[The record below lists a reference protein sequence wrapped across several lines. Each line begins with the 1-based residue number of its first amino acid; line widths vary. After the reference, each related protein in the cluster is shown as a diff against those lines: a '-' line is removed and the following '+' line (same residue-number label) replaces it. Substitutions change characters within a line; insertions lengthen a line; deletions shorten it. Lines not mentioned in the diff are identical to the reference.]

1 MTSPIDAA
9 WNVVKGEAFHP
20 SVAGYMAAGHGGER
34 DQAILEEMR
43 RMEEIYNT
51 TPLNEQQALEFHNK
65 YMELEDSL
73 SDDPHALQNRRAARP
88 NAERENRPRGFIN
101 RYGEYDIS
109 RQSTDNMQPRR
120 MLSGKRD
127 ALRLQMSGRGK
138 AVGPTG
144 ELDTLAHIG
153 DEPIGPR
160 RTDTQSLADRLDREQ
175 EARLP
180 EMGST
185 VRPEPMLQRSS
196 DAPIDSAW
204 SILKELSRED
214 LEMAARTGGVP
225 RMSGTMR
232 PEFYGRPNFM
242 DEQEPPVDMMT
253 PLSPMNQP
261 ITDDF
266 GNIIVNPKQTGG
278 RGEFGG
284 MMQEYNEA
292 IFPDEEAEYRRI
304 NAPTPVST
312 PGVGDP
318 NRQFLE
324 QRLQDMNYEIAQ
336 MNAAGIDPR
345 TNLQLRNLM
354 QERMKLMHRIG
365 QRPAPIPGVPLSI
378 EEAGDASMPD
388 PSQMEHLGA
397 QLAHAD
403 MMRDDISPDSNEPIA
418 PIDIVNWRAMADGG
432 NLFSESER
440 APNRQAYMTRR

>member
-1 MTSPIDAA
+1 
-9 WNVVKGEAFHP
+9 
-20 SVAGYMAAGHGGER
+20 
-34 DQAILEEMR
+34 
-43 RMEEIYNT
+43 
-51 TPLNEQQALEFHNK
+51 
-65 YMELEDSL
+65 
-73 SDDPHALQNRRAARP
+73 
-88 NAERENRPRGFIN
+88 
-101 RYGEYDIS
+101 
-109 RQSTDNMQPRR
+109 MQPF
-120 MLSGKRD
+120 
-127 ALRLQMSGRGK
+127 
-138 AVGPTG
+138 
-144 ELDTLAHIG
+144 
-153 DEPIGPR
+153 
-160 RTDTQSLADRLDREQ
+160 
-175 EARLP
+175 
-180 EMGST
+180 
-185 VRPEPMLQRSS
+185 
-196 DAPIDSAW
+196 DSAW
-204 SILKELSRED
+204 SILKALSREE

-242 DEQEPPVDMMT
+242 DEEEPPVDMMT

-278 RGEFGG
+278 LGEFGG

-318 NRQFLE
+318 NRRFLE

-354 QERMKLMHRIG
+354 QERLKLMHRIG
-365 QRPAPIPGVPLSI
+365 QRPPPIPGVPLPI

-388 PSQMEHLGA
+388 PSQMEHLGT

-403 MMRDDISPDSNEPIA
+403 MMRDDLVDMSNVEERGINRPAYDYIRERYKA
-418 PIDIVNWRAMADGG
+418 ARPFSVVDIM
-432 NLFSESER
+432 
-440 APNRQAYMTRR
+440 NRIMNGEQVSDEEIMYLQNSS

>member
-1 MTSPIDAA
+1 MVSPLDIA
-9 WNVVKGEAFHP
+9 WDVAKGEAFHP

-34 DQAILEEMR
+34 DQAILQEMR
-43 RMEEIYNT
+43 RMEEMYGSV
-51 TPLNEQQALEFHNK
+51 PLNEQQAEDFHNR
-65 YMELEDSL
+65 YMELENSL
-73 SDDPHALQNRRAARP
+73 SDDPHALQSMRAARP
-88 NAERENRPRGFIN
+88 NAERENRPFASLNPMRDNAEMAFRTPSTFNMPPRTMRSGD
-101 RYGEYDIS
+101 RDYL
-109 RQSTDNMQPRR
+109 RQLMHS
-120 MLSGKRD
+120 
-127 ALRLQMSGRGK
+127 AGRGK

-153 DEPIGPR
+153 DEPIGAGLNV
-160 RTDTQSLADRLDREQ
+160 TQTLADRHDREQ
-175 EARLP
+175 DAMDLVRARLP
-180 EMGST
+180 PMGST

-196 DAPIDSAW
+196 DSPIDTAW

-232 PEFYGRPNFM
+232 PEFYGRPNYM
-242 DEQEPPVDMMT
+242 YEEEPPVDMMT

-278 RGEFGG
+278 QGEFGG

-292 IFPDEEAEYRRI
+292 MFPDEEAEHRRI
-304 NAPTPVST
+304 NSPTPVST

-318 NRQFLE
+318 NRRFLE

-336 MNAAGIDPR
+336 MNAAGMDPR
-345 TNLQLRNLM
+345 TDLQLRNLM

-365 QRPAPIPGVPLSI
+365 QRPAPIPGVPLPI
-378 EEAGDASMPD
+378 EESGDASMPD
-388 PSQMEHLGA
+388 PSQMKHLGA

-403 MMRDDISPDSNEPIA
+403 MMRDDVNIA
-418 PIDIVNWRAMADGG
+418 A
-432 NLFSESER
+432 SR